1 MDKYI
6 KIKTLFEKNA
16 DEDRAESMAH
26 YMRDQFCFYGLS
38 SPKRKTLYK
47 DFLKEEKKR
56 RTIDWELLDRCYA
69 DMHREFQYFVCDY
82 LSAMKQYLIYE
93 DIQHIKEYVKSRQ
106 WWDTIDCFD
115 RIIGSIGLRDHRV
128 DDLMLEWSVDEDF
141 WLRRLAI
148 DHQLLR
154 KEKTIQRFLKRYWS
168 IIWAVLNS
176 LSIRQPAGHYGI
188 IPKQI
193 LYGSWDLS
201 TVIKNKCLH

>member
-148 DHQLLR
+148 DNFRSFFRLHVAPYRRPDLPVGVIGSVGYYFSA
-154 KEKTIQRFLKRYWS
+154 E
-168 IIWAVLNS
+168 
-176 LSIRQPAGHYGI
+176 LSDAAEAEGI
-188 IPKQI
+188 T
-193 LYGSWDLS
+193 LG
-201 TVIKNKCLH
+201 TVERSPLERLAAYHG